1 MFNEKY
7 FFRVKR
13 CETNI
18 SPKNT
23 KGAQHIV
30 RVLCWI
36 VFCVIEG
43 FLGVIVRHV
52 DHGGTSLT
60 GYPGARVPA
69 PLIRKTRRMLG
80 QTRTL
85 RRVALVRVNSL
96 YPGCRRAYGTP
107 TTRYVVG
114 ATLVPVMIEV
124 LFVGP
129 HAEMMTF
136 RHTVSMGRR
145 VGRRERGR
153 LLPNSVGDEDINLAV
168 PKRYPSRCS

>member
-1 MFNEKY
+1 MSNEKY

-23 KGAQHIV
+23 KGAQYIV

-114 ATLVPVMIEV
+114 ATVYDRGNIRGSACRDDHVQTYCIYAQAGWKTQERD
-124 LFVGP
+124 
-129 HAEMMTF
+129 ADSF
-136 RHTVSMGRR
+136 R
-145 VGRRERGR
+145 
-153 LLPNSVGDEDINLAV
+153 LALAT
-168 PKRYPSRCS
+168 RTST